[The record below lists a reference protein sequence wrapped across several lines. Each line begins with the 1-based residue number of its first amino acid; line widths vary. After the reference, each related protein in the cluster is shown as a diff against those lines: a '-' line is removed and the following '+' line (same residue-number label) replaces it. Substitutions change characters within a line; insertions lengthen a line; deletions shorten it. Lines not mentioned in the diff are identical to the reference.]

1 MDGFSFIVQACSIL
15 VVVYDRDARITKD
28 LNLSNQVCDKS
39 KKEHFLSSSKL
50 GTATD
55 WGG

>member
-28 LNLSNQVCDKS
+28 LNLSNQVCDKR